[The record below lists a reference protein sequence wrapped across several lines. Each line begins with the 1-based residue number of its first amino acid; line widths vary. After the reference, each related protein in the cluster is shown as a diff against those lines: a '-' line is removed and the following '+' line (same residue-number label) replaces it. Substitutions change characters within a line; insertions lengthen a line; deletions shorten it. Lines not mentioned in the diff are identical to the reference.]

1 MILCLSL
8 QSKIGSIDP
17 YNFDN
22 GSLHRQN
29 GQASIIE
36 NNKIACLHFWNEM
49 GKILLFRKIARG
61 FFFFFFLLFLV
72 ELSSFL
78 ISATNKVY
86 RANFSL
92 NVIFLLKFETFRV
105 TLRCITFYAL

>member
-8 QSKIGSIDP
+8 QSEIGSIDP

-36 NNKIACLHFWNEM
+36 NNKIACLHSWNEM

-61 FFFFFFLLFLV
+61 FFFSFFFTVSGRIIF
-72 ELSSFL
+72 FL
-78 ISATNKVY
+78 IPTTNKVY

-92 NVIFLLKFETFRV
+92 NSIFLLKFETFRV
-105 TLRCITFYAL
+105 TLRCITFYVL